1 MAENF
6 FTDLEDSALRALL
19 SRTALRDT
27 ALITVGPSL
36 HMENCNEAARQ
47 LTGLHP
53 MERADQVLS
62 DAAADALQ
70 TCLSVRTPQTVYEEL
85 DGTVYRLEIL
95 PHRDGALLAFLS
107 EDRAS
112 YDGSLRVIHA
122 KSVQYLGSLLADA
135 EQVEDPELAAH
146 LRRECLRLHRLLTH
160 SAFLHDPPLTEQI
173 RLHYDD
179 LSALCR
185 DAAQSAAESA
195 RSAGVRQIDVQA
207 PDSCLALVEPR
218 LVRTALY
225 NLLSNALRV
234 TPADGDIRIILTDDG
249 AFYTITVADRGPG
262 LNAELFHT
270 LLTGWQRASSLED
283 YLSINRQGA
292 SLGLGLP
299 LVQRIAQVHG
309 GSLLLSPREGGGSE
323 LHLSLAHL
331 PASLADHNLRAPMIL
346 EDSYSLEEIEFSIF
360 D

>member
-1 MAENF
+1 
-6 FTDLEDSALRALL
+6 
-19 SRTALRDT
+19 
-27 ALITVGPSL
+27 
-36 HMENCNEAARQ
+36 
-47 LTGLHP
+47 
-53 MERADQVLS
+53 
-62 DAAADALQ
+62 
-70 TCLSVRTPQTVYEEL
+70 
-85 DGTVYRLEIL
+85 
-95 PHRDGALLAFLS
+95 
-107 EDRAS
+107 
-112 YDGSLRVIHA
+112 
-122 KSVQYLGSLLADA
+122 
-135 EQVEDPELAAH
+135 
-146 LRRECLRLHRLLTH
+146 
-160 SAFLHDPPLTEQI
+160 FLHDPPLTEQL

-185 DAAQSAAESA
+185 NAAQSAAESA

-262 LNAELFHT
+262 LDAELFHT

-299 LVQRIAQVHG
+299 LAQRIAQVHG
-309 GSLLLSPREGGGSE
+309 GSLLLSPREGGGS
-323 LHLSLAHL
+323 
-331 PASLADHNLRAPMIL
+331 
-346 EDSYSLEEIEFSIF
+346 
-360 D
+360 

>member
-1 MAENF
+1 M
-6 FTDLEDSALRALL
+6 
-19 SRTALRDT
+19 
-27 ALITVGPSL
+27 
-36 HMENCNEAARQ
+36 
-47 LTGLHP
+47 
-53 MERADQVLS
+53 
-62 DAAADALQ
+62 
-70 TCLSVRTPQTVYEEL
+70 
-85 DGTVYRLEIL
+85 
-95 PHRDGALLAFLS
+95 
-107 EDRAS
+107 
-112 YDGSLRVIHA
+112 
-122 KSVQYLGSLLADA
+122 
-135 EQVEDPELAAH
+135 
-146 LRRECLRLHRLLTH
+146 
-160 SAFLHDPPLTEQI
+160 
-173 RLHYDD
+173 
-179 LSALCR
+179 
-185 DAAQSAAESA
+185 
-195 RSAGVRQIDVQA
+195 
-207 PDSCLALVEPR
+207 
-218 LVRTALY
+218 RTALY

-262 LNAELFHT
+262 LDAELFHT